1 MIEQRTHPST
11 PTTRCIPCV
20 IAAIDSPVP
29 TLPLLTSLQHLAYL
43 TSTSP
48 RIREILTVDGGL
60 ERLIS
65 IVETCID
72 IAYPERAR
80 KGIQSTSTSS
90 SNAIASTSTPP
101 ARDAPS
107 VLQPSRPTSSDR
119 KGKQP
124 ERREPSQD
132 GITSS
137 SSSVDGDELKPHIKK
152 LVPFK
157 AFSAYAKY
165 PFSLDSDSDEETDLR
180 GDDANMDVTPSN
192 ELDTAMLKTQRTAM
206 TAHEREIRL
215 LQLEKSFMRNFVTE
229 YKDLPALVH
238 TYGFA
243 LQCLVNV
250 GVRGSESIRTRVVEA
265 GVLGV
270 VARILGGFL
279 DYRATEREKRQK
291 LINTA
296 QAEKE
301 KEKELSIQING
312 SQAAGNPSRRDRHAN
327 TSGESDVT
335 AVLSMTTRRERRERD
350 SALMVAQAQTLAMAQ
365 AQISAH
371 QHQYSLA
378 QAQAHGHSQHAT
390 PLVAGM
396 PAPPNA
402 AAAAGNNT
410 NTPFSMTLAT
420 PRQTRSAAVQ
430 ALLNSNTE
438 IPTRALGQY
447 TSAIVPP
454 TPVRISPRR
463 AGSGSSIASSS
474 SQAVINLSSTTSSS
488 SNTATTVAA
497 ISSLVAGSIMINR
510 TNTPDTI
517 ASLDEVQEFS
527 DVNPDENE
535 STTGSGQEEASS
547 NNGNGDIDIDSM
559 MDVIGSNEF
568 ELQST
573 SAMVLG
579 STMISNPASRSVS
592 RNRINGHILAQHR
605 PIPPPPSSSSRSIL
619 EGGSFPSPNPPVS
632 AQLEASITSQTV
644 VQAPPMIGDITIK
657 FASDDSQDVQ
667 VDVRTTEEEEDVV
680 MERDNDRE
688 DQESTDDT
696 GTSASPVSRP
706 TSSHYIPSPSSHR
719 VVSSATARRSHH
731 LHYPAAS
738 VPQQQMARSESASS
752 LNGMIMDSETTPI
765 SRPIPLRR
773 QSSASAA
780 NVTTIPATPRNA
792 FSNTAVNTQNTV
804 QPTSQLSDEQQ
815 VSATGHRFVSHA
827 SAISSQLES
836 HLRSQT
842 LTSLQV
848 PSTTQDPSPSSSA
861 SAPLPS
867 STSTIRQPHTS
878 THAHLRLHPHLQE
891 STAAQ
896 PAIIRDGHAHLLLNY
911 GPLMDHYIKE
921 EDVLHC
927 LHLLAYLSKYPHVRA
942 VFHDP
947 ENEICRPPSTSSSTT
962 PVEDGGAVN
971 VDATTFTNGHATGGD
986 RGNCCSCARKKAK
999 YGDTVQDDGAAS
1011 SSASAASLSAA
1022 EDGGNS
1028 ATRSACN
1035 GHCHAHAQSV
1045 TDGDTTKA
1053 HSRSTSSGSQ
1063 KHAHPCCAKDDHDED
1078 QQEAESLAR
1087 ARAMATMPAKDR
1099 KPALEPSRPPRSTV
1113 NNVFSLVEQY
1123 TFRPSS
1129 PADRSMRLGTD
1140 IQYWAGV
1147 IMRNAC
1153 RKDELRGGIRQCANM
1168 GCGVWERF
1176 PREFAKCRRCRKAK
1190 YCSKGCQRRAWQ
1202 AGHR

>member
-1 MIEQRTHPST
+1 LNEQ
-11 PTTRCIPCV
+11 
-20 IAAIDSPVP
+20 AASD
-29 TLPLLTSLQHLAYL
+29 A
-43 TSTSP
+43 
-48 RIREILTVDGGL
+48 ED
-60 ERLIS
+60 
-65 IVETCID
+65 D
-72 IAYPERAR
+72 IAPF
-80 KGIQSTSTSS
+80 
-90 SNAIASTSTPP
+90 
-101 ARDAPS
+101 
-107 VLQPSRPTSSDR
+107 V
-119 KGKQP
+119 
-124 ERREPSQD
+124 
-132 GITSS
+132 
-137 SSSVDGDELKPHIKK
+137 KK

-157 AFSAYAKY
+157 AFSAYANY
-165 PFSLDSDSDEETDLR
+165 PFSLDSDSD
-180 GDDANMDVTPSN
+180 DADEDGLQGQGEDVNMDITPSA
-192 ELDTAMLKTQRTAM
+192 EEPLSASMMKKTQRTAM
-206 TAHEREIRL
+206 TVHEREVKL
-215 LQLEKSFMRNFVTE
+215 LQLEKKFMRNFVSE

-270 VARILGGFL
+270 VARILSGFL

-291 LINTA
+291 IITA
-296 QAEKE
+296 AQVEKD

-312 SQAAGNPSRRDRHAN
+312 ANGNSSRRDRDRHTSTN

-335 AVLSMTTRRERRERD
+335 AVLTMSTRRERRERD
-350 SALMVAQAQTLAMAQ
+350 HALLAHQAQTLAMAQ

-378 QAQAHGHSQHAT
+378 QAQAHQTQSQNQHHHTT

-402 AAAAGNNT
+402 AAVT
-410 NTPFSMTLAT
+410 STTLVT

-438 IPTRALGQY
+438 MPTRAPRQY
-447 TSAIVPP
+447 TSTMIPP
-454 TPVRISPRR
+454 TTTRISPRR
-463 AGSGSSIASSS
+463 AGSSSSTASSS
-474 SQAVINLSSTTSSS
+474 SVHHHQAINTNLSSTTSSS
-488 SNTATTVAA
+488 ATTVAA

-535 STTGSGQEEASS
+535 STTSSGQEENGTASGS
-547 NNGNGDIDIDSM
+547 IDVDSM
-559 MDVIGSNEF
+559 MDVIGSGEA
-568 ELQST
+568 ELQAT

-579 STMISNPASRSVS
+579 NDILSNPASRSVS
-592 RNRINGHILAQHR
+592 RNRINANVLAQHR
-605 PIPPPPSSSSRSIL
+605 PVPPPSSRLHEAITPI
-619 EGGSFPSPNPPVS
+619 EPVDSTLAS
-632 AQLEASITSQTV
+632 APASQQLEVTLTQ
-644 VQAPPMIGDITIK
+644 VQAPSMLGDVTIK
-657 FASDDSQDVQ
+657 LSSEPQDNEQDDD
-667 VDVRTTEEEEDVV
+667 EEEEDVV

-688 DQESTDDT
+688 DHESTDDT

-706 TSSHYIPSPSSHR
+706 ASSHYMRHHQTEPTSPSSSIR
-719 VVSSATARRSHH
+719 RTTSTNTSSTSTRRSTHH
-731 LHYPAAS
+731 PTAA
-738 VPQQQMARSESASS
+738 QQMTRSESTNA
-752 LNGMIMDSETTPI
+752 LLDGTMMDSETTPI
-765 SRPIPLRR
+765 SRPVPLRR
-773 QSSASAA
+773 QSSSSVVDTAA
-780 NVTTIPATPRNA
+780 TAPTVVSATPRNA
-792 FSNTAVNTQNTV
+792 FSTTTITNNHALQ
-804 QPTSQLSDEQQ
+804 QEHYPQSQVPSVSYNYLSHVDPP
-815 VSATGHRFVSHA
+815 
-827 SAISSQLES
+827 SSRLET

-842 LTSLQV
+842 LTAHA
-848 PSTTQDPSPSSSA
+848 PSASQEHHTPTSSSN
-861 SAPLPS
+861 
-867 STSTIRQPHTS
+867 TTRQPHTS
-878 THAHLRLHPHLQE
+878 VHAHLRLHPHLQQ
-891 STAAQ
+891 SAAAQ
-896 PAIIRDGHAHLLLNY
+896 PSIMRDGHAHLLLNY
-911 GPLMDHYIKE
+911 GPLMDHYVKE

-947 ENEICRPPSTSSSTT
+947 ENEICRPPSSSSSTSALNPT
-962 PVEDGGAVN
+962 AGNSEAGNPDASMVSNGTVTGN
-971 VDATTFTNGHATGGD
+971 ATTT
-986 RGNCCSCARKKAK
+986 RSKCCSCARKKIKFGGEEPSA
-999 YGDTVQDDGAAS
+999 DDGGVTS
-1011 SSASAASLSAA
+1011 SSASAASMSAA
-1022 EDGGNS
+1022 EDGDHNMS
-1028 ATRSACN
+1028 DSACH
-1035 GHCHAHAQSV
+1035 GHCHAHAA
-1045 TDGDTTKA
+1045 GDTSKV

-1063 KHAHPCCAKDDHDED
+1063 KHGHPCCANQQDDGED
-1078 QQEAESLAR
+1078 QEEAESLAR

-1099 KPALEPSRPPRSTV
+1099 RPALEPSRPPRSTA

-1202 AGHR
+1202 AGHRLVSCLSTPFEDKYADSFDKLSRPPFSQILVFCSSGCTSCTSFGGWCCTCICSKRQCCRA